1 MAERDTT
8 AFIPLNKFRAIV
20 TTLNG
25 VEQIIYQTP
34 DGVST
39 IGLSIQFTNTGNTIE
54 PISVFIKP
62 GVKQIA
68 PNFDGLDNEGEF
80 NDTADLI
87 QLNLDFIVEEVKNY
101 IINFNITNPP
111 IIAINPE
118 RIAKDIRS
126 LVTAIINDLR
136 RGDFINSTLAIKR
149 FYNNYGVRIIPQ
161 IQLGRFIESLT
172 YTDTIIQSIIN
183 NQTVSPLYQS
193 ELTQSFD
200 FTLIDSGSGSDVVT
214 DVINVATSSLVSPI
228 FIDAPKVVLSNSFP
242 IPSNDSLNPV
252 VAGKIILEE
261 GYSLIA
267 SGSSN
272 ISVVLSLLESANE

>member
-8 AFIPLNKFRAIV
+8 TFVPLNKFRAVV

-34 DGVST
+34 IGVST
-39 IGLSIQFTNTGNTIE
+39 IGLSIQFTNTGTSTE
-54 PISVFIKP
+54 PISVFIKS
-62 GVKQIA
+62 GAKEIV
-68 PNFDGLDNEGEF
+68 PNFDGLDNIGEF

-101 IINFNITNPP
+101 IIDFNITNPP

-136 RGDFINSTLAIKR
+136 RGDFTNSKLAIKR
-149 FYNNYGVRIIPQ
+149 FYDNYGVRITPQ
-161 IQLGRFIESLT
+161 IQLGRFVESLV

-183 NQTVSPLYQS
+183 NQVVSPLYQS

-200 FTLIDSGSGSDVVT
+200 FTLPNSGSGSEVVT
-214 DVINVATSSLVSPI
+214 DIINVATSSLVSPI
-228 FIDAPKVVLSNSFP
+228 FIDAPKVVLSNNFP